1 MKAMK
6 FIAVFAMLSLSM
18 SAMCQTNVMDSKL
31 HKKIEKDAKKE
42 AKKMEK
48 EGWKTT
54 WMPLEK
60 QLYRYYAYMYDSDEN
75 GSPNYIMGTGQSAM
89 NNYDAARMQATELA
103 RSEIARNVDQMV
115 IGFIENTIGDEH
127 DAIITILTEL
137 HCSSLNS
144 ERMSII
150 AVVEAYRDLPDKNR
164 EVQMRLVLKEPV
176 SKVMYKFKSAL
187 RDELRKRGLKL
198 SEKTMKLL
206 EKKSVENDINEISK
220 KVSE

>member
-1 MKAMK
+1 MKTMK
-6 FIAVFAMLSLSM
+6 FIAVLAVLSLSM
-18 SAMCQTNVMDSKL
+18 GVMCQTNVPDPKL
-31 HKKIEKDAKKE
+31 QKKIEKE
-42 AKKMEK
+42 AKKKAKKMMK

-54 WMPLEK
+54 GMPLEK

-75 GSPNYIMGTGQSAM
+75 GSPNYFMGTGQSAM

-164 EVQMRLVLKEPV
+164 EVQMRIVLKEPV

-187 RDELRKRGLKL
+187 PDELRKRGLKL

>member
-75 GSPNYIMGTGQSAM
+75 GSPNYFMGTGQSAM

-103 RSEIARNVDQMV
+103 RSEIARSVDQMV
-115 IGFIENTIGDEH
+115 TSFVENAIGDEH
-127 DAIITILTEL
+127 DATITTEL